1 MDSIQNISFDI
12 LLGRLKAASEATRL
26 RLLSLLSRSELT
38 VSDLTSILGQSQPR
52 ISRHLKLLSDAGVIE
67 RFPEGAWV
75 YYRLVDSG
83 PGSNLV
89 RDLLSSLDQNDP
101 QLVRDLERL
110 GQVHRSHADQANAY
124 FDANVRE
131 WDALRSRHVPEAAVE
146 NAMLDAVGERLFDA
160 HLDVGTGTGRIIEL
174 FSNHVGRSVGIDANP
189 KMLSVARNKLA
200 DSENSVQVRQADV
213 YNLAPQ
219 GKLLNTHY
227 DLITIHQVLHF
238 LDDPALAL
246 SEISRVAAQNAALL
260 IADFASHNIESMR
273 TDYAHRRLG
282 FSDEQMFGW
291 LENVGFSD
299 LNVVKLE
306 PETVSGEELT
316 VKIWTAVKA

>member
-1 MDSIQNISFDI
+1 MDGVNNISFDN

-26 RLLSLLSRSELT
+26 RLLFLLARSELT
-38 VSDLTSILGQSQPR
+38 VSDLTAILGQSQPR

-75 YYRLVDSG
+75 YYRLVDTG
-83 PGSNLV
+83 PGSNLA
-89 RDLLSSLDQNDP
+89 RSLLASLDGSDP
-101 QLVRDLERL
+101 QLVRDMERL
-110 GQVHRSHADQANAY
+110 EQVRKSHADQANEY
-124 FDANVRE
+124 FDANVKQ
-131 WDALRSRHVPEAAVE
+131 WDALRARHVAEDAVE
-146 NAMLDAVGERLFDA
+146 TAMLNVIGDRRFNA
-160 HLDVGTGTGRIIEL
+160 HLDVGTGTGRILEL
-174 FSNHVGRSVGIDANP
+174 FSTHVERSVGIDANP
-189 KMLSVARNKLA
+189 KMLSVARNKLS
-200 DSENSVQVRQADV
+200 DSGVAAQVRQADV

-219 GKLLNTHY
+219 GNLLNTVY

-246 SEISRVAAQNAALL
+246 SEISRVAGAGSTLL
-260 IADFASHNIESMR
+260 IADFASHGLEFMR
-273 TDYAHRRLG
+273 AEYAHRRLG

-299 LNVVKLE
+299 FGTIKLE

-316 VKIWTAVKA
+316 VQIWTAKKT